1 MYTNISNGLN
11 KNIIIFA
18 VIVLGLAIV
27 AGAIVSIAKKPR
39 PNAYVAAPKVDS
51 LLIERNS
58 AELNNLDID
67 LVSFATD
74 EMVIQELDGTLNEVG
89 EIEDESA
96 DLTSEA
102 ENLNNLDKDL
112 NSSSSDEL
120 TNQEVDQTLQEAAL

>member
-1 MYTNISNGLN
+1 MN

-27 AGAIVSIAKKPR
+27 AGAMVSIVKKQR
-39 PNAYVAAPKVDS
+39 PNAYVTAPKVDS

-67 LVSFATD
+67 LASFAAD

-89 EIEDESA
+89 EIKDVSA
-96 DLTSEA
+96 DLNSEA
-102 ENLNNLDKDL
+102 ENLNNLAQDL
-112 NSSSSDEL
+112 NTSSSDEL
-120 TNQEVDQTLQEAAL
+120 TNQEVDKTLQEAAL

>member
-1 MYTNISNGLN
+1 MN
-11 KNIIIFA
+11 KNIIFFA

-27 AGAIVSIAKKPR
+27 AGAIVSIVKKPR
-39 PNAYVAAPKVDS
+39 PNAYVTAPKVDS
-51 LLIERNS
+51 LLIERNN

-67 LVSFATD
+67 LASYATD
-74 EMVIQELDGTLNEVG
+74 EMVVKELDGTLDEVG

-102 ENLNNLDKDL
+102 ENVDDLAKDL
-112 NSSSSDEL
+112 NNSSNDEL